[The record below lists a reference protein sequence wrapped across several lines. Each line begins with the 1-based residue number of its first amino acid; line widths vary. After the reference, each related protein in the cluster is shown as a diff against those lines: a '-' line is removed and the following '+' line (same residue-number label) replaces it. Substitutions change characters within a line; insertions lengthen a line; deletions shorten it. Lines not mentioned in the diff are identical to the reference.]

1 MSTRTRTRPVEAV
14 TEQLRTYAT
23 RGVFREFSV
32 RAVPGNGAEYRFV
45 WLTTRAIHASYHARS
60 SELRLTDLLPG
71 IPARSK
77 MDRESACVPNRATE
91 PELPAHRRISRTLV
105 PTMRCVNRRGKI
117 SVHLTLSR
125 KHSADATRLCVQLIS
140 EIFQGF
146 LMGPYHEYMV
156 AQFEVRE
163 D

>member
-1 MSTRTRTRPVEAV
+1 LSTRTPTKPVEAV
-14 TEQLRTYAT
+14 TEQLRAYAT

-32 RAVPGNGAEYRFV
+32 RPLPGNGAEYRFV
-45 WLTTRAIHASYHARS
+45 WLTNRPIRASYRARS

-71 IPARSK
+71 IPARSR
-77 MDRESACVPNRATE
+77 MDRELRAFLTARRS
-91 PELPAHRRISRTLV
+91 PKLPVHRRISRKLIPTL
-105 PTMRCVNRRGKI
+105 RCVNRRGKI

-125 KHSADATRLCVQLIS
+125 KNSADATRLCVQLIS

-156 AQFEVRE
+156 TQFELRE